1 MSEESYTE
9 KWLRE
14 LGAVRPMSP
23 AADEVLCLGKW
34 FDGYYPI
41 EWFRIR
47 NHSTDIYGNR
57 TEDWFIERWRIFG
70 INVQVDVTRSQC
82 ERILQQLKD
91 EQ

>member
-1 MSEESYTE
+1 MTEEANTSE
-9 KWLRE
+9 WLRE

-23 AADEVLCLGKW
+23 AADEVLCLGEW

-57 TEDWFIERWRIFG
+57 TGDRFIERWRIFG
-70 INVQVDVTRSQC
+70 VNVQGSVSRSQC
-82 ERILQQLKD
+82 ERILKQLKD